1 MELASQEDICK
12 LIEAWGSRRRSGNVK
27 KIPICRQCE
36 YMTLIGRA
44 RITGNSLQEGPRG
57 DCMCEHPKAVETFE
71 RVFPRSPRM
80 AAFIGFTKPG
90 EEYPNI
96 KTSPRWCPLR
106 ENGEH

>member
-1 MELASQEDICK
+1 M
-12 LIEAWGSRRRSGNVK
+12 K

-36 YMTLIGRA
+36 YMKLIGRA
-44 RITGNSLQEGPRG
+44 RITGNSLPEGPRG

-71 RVFPRSPRM
+71 RVLPRSPRM

-106 ENGEH
+106 ENGSSSLSGSARMRPLEVAVIEEIL